1 MSDISDI
8 ERISAELEIRNL
20 IAKVFLFTDTAPDV
34 VDHANCFTEDA
45 VWERVGVP
53 ADAPLGSHLGGRA
66 AGREGILADRRAIR
80 KANAHG
86 PGAAN
91 WHMATNVLVSV
102 TGKDTAK
109 AWLSWIYVVAADD
122 AHQVAE
128 VIYYADD
135 LRRTEEGWKI
145 ARRRFTLGKPPPELA
160 PQV

>member
-1 MSDISDI
+1 
-8 ERISAELEIRNL
+8 
-20 IAKVFLFTDTAPDV
+20 
-34 VDHANCFTEDA
+34 
-45 VWERVGVP
+45 
-53 ADAPLGSHLGGRA
+53 
-66 AGREGILADRRAIR
+66 
-80 KANAHG
+80 
-86 PGAAN
+86 
-91 WHMATNVLVSV
+91 MATNVLVSV